1 MYVMEIVGIVK
12 NLNVILTRFKLNCVL
27 SLLYDHVVVD
37 LHNLLLGEH
46 ANIYLLGRG
55 IGISDKNYAKDP
67 YKEIEIIHRLFL
79 VITMYCKASSSQFDE
94 SLNLPRY

>member
-46 ANIYLLGRG
+46 ANIYLLGRE
-55 IGISDKNYAKDP
+55 IGISDKNCAINDILY
-67 YKEIEIIHRLFL
+67 EN
-79 VITMYCKASSSQFDE
+79 Q
-94 SLNLPRY
+94 N